1 MGKALAGLVTAAQK
15 AQPPKQVEVPKPIPP
30 PVVIQPTPVKPA
42 DPMFPPLN
50 PTPQKYYRL
59 RTVKKR
65 PAWNERFFVEDVV
78 NFTEA
83 HPYFKKYFDKP
94 SRRTPY
100 NRFREMDLQFRGGVG
115 GGSQVFYQG
124 SPPRYSIANNG
135 VTGRSGNR
143 RQIPM
148 YDSNGVQSDDYHQSS
163 VNIAR
168 QGAKWASPSKNNL
181 ANDNVRS
188 LSI

>member
-1 MGKALAGLVTAAQK
+1 M
-15 AQPPKQVEVPKPIPP
+15 
-30 PVVIQPTPVKPA
+30 
-42 DPMFPPLN
+42 
-50 PTPQKYYRL
+50 

-100 NRFREMDLQFRGGVG
+100 NRFREMDLQFRGDVG

-124 SPPRYSIANNG
+124 SPPRYTIANSH
-135 VTGRSGNR
+135 VTGRSTNR

-148 YDSNGVQSDDYHQSS
+148 YDSNGVQ
-163 VNIAR
+163 
-168 QGAKWASPSKNNL
+168 
-181 ANDNVRS
+181 
-188 LSI
+188 

>member
-1 MGKALAGLVTAAQK
+1 M
-15 AQPPKQVEVPKPIPP
+15 PKQIPP
-30 PVVIQPTPVKPA
+30 PVVVQPPPVIFQQPA
-42 DPMFPPLN
+42 EAMFPAIN
-50 PTPQKYYRL
+50 PSPQKYHRL

-65 PAWNERFFVEDVV
+65 PVWNERFFVEDVV

-115 GGSQVFYQG
+115 GDSQVFYQG
-124 SPPRYSIANNG
+124 SPPRYTIGSNI
-135 VTGRSGNR
+135 VSGRSGNR

-148 YDSNGVQSDDYHQSS
+148 YDSNGLPSDDYHQSS
-163 VNIAR
+163 VNVGR
-168 QGAKWASPSKNNL
+168 QGAKWASPSKSNL
-181 ANDNVRS
+181 VNKNVSSSS
-188 LSI
+188 L